1 MAKTPE
7 EKAAAKTAREVQK
20 EAKTVTSATPA
31 ATGFAWAVNK
41 AKLKRAI
48 EYVKTTQKGLVGKE
62 YADAVR
68 ERYEAL
74 GGLVG
79 GARRA
84 AAGKPVEVNMAPN
97 DGDNDEDKDDEDPE

>member
-7 EKAAAKTAREVQK
+7 EKAAAKAAREGQK
-20 EAKTVTSATPA
+20 QAPAKAEVA

-41 AKLKRAI
+41 AKLQRAI
-48 EYVKTTQKGLVGKE
+48 EHVKTTQKGLVGKE

-84 AAGKPVEVNMAPN
+84 AAGNPVEVNMAPN